1 MRSLLP
7 SLSLGTVALGSL
19 LIVGLSGSSLLAQDQ
34 TAPPAESSQS
44 SVPSSAQQP
53 AHVPNPQHQTK
64 KMARVL
70 GLTPDQQS
78 KIEPLLADRDQQ
90 LQSVRSD
97 TTLLQKD
104 RKVKLRAIRQD
115 SDSKIEALLS
125 DTQKQQ
131 YEQIKQSRKANKQ
144 QQAG

>member
-19 LIVGLSGSSLLAQDQ
+19 LIVGLSGSALLAQDQ
-34 TAPPAESSQS
+34 TAPPAESVRSPA
-44 SVPSSAQQP
+44 PSSAQRP

-64 KMARVL
+64 KMAREL

>member
-1 MRSLLP
+1 
-7 SLSLGTVALGSL
+7 
-19 LIVGLSGSSLLAQDQ
+19 LIVGLSGSALLAQDQ
-34 TAPPAESSQS
+34 AAPPAESAQS
-44 SVPSSAQQP
+44 PAPSSAQQP

-64 KMARVL
+64 KMAREL

-90 LQSVRSD
+90 VQSVRSD

-131 YEQIKQSRKANKQ
+131 YEQIKQSRKSNRHQQSGAPANS
-144 QQAG
+144 

>member
-19 LIVGLSGSSLLAQDQ
+19 LIVGLSGSALLAQDQ
-34 TAPPAESSQS
+34 TAPPAESAQS
-44 SVPSSAQQP
+44 PAPSSAQQP

-64 KMARVL
+64 KMAREL
-70 GLTPDQQS
+70 GLTPGQQS

-131 YEQIKQSRKANKQ
+131 YEQIKQSRKTNKQ

>member
-19 LIVGLSGSSLLAQDQ
+19 LIVGLSGSALLAQDQ
-34 TAPPAESSQS
+34 TAPPAESAQS
-44 SVPSSAQQP
+44 PAPSSAQQP

-64 KMARVL
+64 KMTREL

-97 TTLLQKD
+97 TTLVQKD

>member
-1 MRSLLP
+1 MRSLFP
-7 SLSLGTVALGSL
+7 SLALGTVALGSL
-19 LIVGLSGSSLLAQDQ
+19 LIVGSGSALLAQDQ
-34 TAPPAESSQS
+34 TAPPAESVQS
-44 SVPSSAQQP
+44 PAPSSAQRP

-64 KMARVL
+64 KMAREL